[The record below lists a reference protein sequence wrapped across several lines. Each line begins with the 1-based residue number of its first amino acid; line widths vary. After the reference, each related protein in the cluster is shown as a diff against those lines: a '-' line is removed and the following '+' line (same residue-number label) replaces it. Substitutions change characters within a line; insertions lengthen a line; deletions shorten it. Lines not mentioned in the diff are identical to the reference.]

1 LNPNLA
7 VKEILSAWA
16 SPRDL
21 SLGNVP
27 GETETIRFY
36 WCYTSDGEVD
46 MGMQTWRLK
55 GIPRKALKS
64 RLANKRARGYWHF
77 GPKNVL
83 TKQADEP
90 VDVLV
95 KKLRIR

>member
-1 LNPNLA
+1 MNPHLA

-16 SPRDL
+16 SPGDL
-21 SLGNVP
+21 SSRKVP

-46 MGMQTWRLK
+46 MGMQTRRLK

-64 RLANKRARGYWHF
+64 RLASKRARGYWHF
-77 GPKNVL
+77 GPKEEFA
-83 TKQADEP
+83 KKDEEP
-90 VDVLV
+90 VDRLV
-95 KKLRIR
+95 KRLRIP